1 MLILITYDVNTETA
15 EGKKRLRRVA
25 KQCTNYGRRV
35 QNSVFEL
42 LVDPA
47 QLTTLKA
54 QLEKVIDP
62 EKDSV
67 RFYRLGSNW
76 RPRIDYMG
84 RGLRYE
90 QDDTLIL

>member
-1 MLILITYDVNTETA
+1 MQQEPNGFA
-15 EGKKRLRRVA
+15 KLRRFV
-25 KQCTNYGRRV
+25 KQKAAGYKIL
-35 QNSVFEL
+35 SL
-42 LVDPA
+42 SYW
-47 QLTTLKA
+47 LTPLKA

>member
-1 MLILITYDVNTETA
+1 MMIVLSYDVDTSDSNGA
-15 EGKKRLRRVA
+15 RRLRRVA
-25 KQCTNYGRRV
+25 KICESYGCRV

-42 LVDPA
+42 IVDPG
-47 QLTTLKA
+47 QLVTLKA
-54 QLEKVIDP
+54 KLRETIHE

-76 RPRIDYMG
+76 KPRIECMG

-90 QDDTLIL
+90 QDDLILL

>member
-1 MLILITYDVNTETA
+1 MQQEPNGFAKLRRFV
-15 EGKKRLRRVA
+15 KQRLRQVA
-25 KQCTNYGRRV
+25 KQCVNYGQRV

>member
-1 MLILITYDVNTETA
+1 MQQEPNGFA
-15 EGKKRLRRVA
+15 KLRRICEA
-25 KQCTNYGRRV
+25 KGCRV

>member
-1 MLILITYDVNTETA
+1 MQQEPNGFA
-15 EGKKRLRRVA
+15 KLRRFV
-25 KQCTNYGRRV
+25 KQNGCRV